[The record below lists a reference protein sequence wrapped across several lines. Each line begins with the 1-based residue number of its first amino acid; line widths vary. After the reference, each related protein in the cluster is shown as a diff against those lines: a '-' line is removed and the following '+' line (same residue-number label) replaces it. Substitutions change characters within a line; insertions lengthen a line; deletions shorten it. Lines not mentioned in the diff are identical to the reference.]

1 MFAGYRDE
9 VEGPTAA
16 DDGVFIPQKE
26 LTTWWKQLQKK
37 FPAIYPPEEVSLMLC
52 LMSALLASTVK
63 ALTFLFLLFLL
74 ALSYSISSWDEIDV
88 L

>member
-37 FPAIYPPEEVSLMLC
+37 YPAIYPPEEVSLCCHVL
-52 LMSALLASTVK
+52 SALFASTTK
-63 ALTFLFLLFLL
+63 TLTFLFLLILL
-74 ALSYSISSWDEIDV
+74 ALSYSISSRNETDV

>member
-9 VEGPTAA
+9 VDDPTAA

-37 FPAIYPPEEVSLMLC
+37 FPAIYPPNEVRRTLQAPDTIAKNATSP
-52 LMSALLASTVK
+52 
-63 ALTFLFLLFLL
+63 F
-74 ALSYSISSWDEIDV
+74 
-88 L
+88 